1 MNWDACMSEEYPFQT
16 LPDYLR
22 PGLDLVFIGINPGL
36 YSVQQGLYFARTT
49 SRFWPAFSASALSEP
64 MRRVLGTDRVYA
76 NHDFQLPLFGI
87 GLTDIVKRPSANAA
101 ELTASDFE
109 RWVPSL
115 VEKLKRYAPR
125 VACFHGLTG
134 YRPFLSRVIP
144 NVRRRPTLGSQ
155 PDLLGKTRVYVV
167 PNPSP
172 ANAHFTLADQTGWY
186 DRLAEF
192 VADIKGKSRSF
203 GS

>member
-1 MNWDACMSEEYPFQT
+1 MSEEYPFQT
-16 LPDYLR
+16 LPDYLS

-36 YSVQQGLYFARTT
+36 YSVRQGHYFARTT
-49 SRFWPAFSASALSEP
+49 SRFWPAFSRSALSEP
-64 MRRVLGTDRVYA
+64 MRRMLGTDRLYA
-76 NHDFQLPLFGI
+76 EHDVQLPQFGI
-87 GLTDIVKRPSANAA
+87 GLTDIVKRPSANAS

-115 VEKLKRYAPR
+115 VEKLKLYAPR

-144 NVRRRPTLGSQ
+144 NVNCKPKLGSQ
-155 PDLLGKTRVYVV
+155 PDLLGETRVYVV

-172 ANAHFTLADQTGWY
+172 ANAHFTLSDQTGWY

-192 VADIKGKSRSF
+192 ITSIKGEHRSS
-203 GS
+203 GC